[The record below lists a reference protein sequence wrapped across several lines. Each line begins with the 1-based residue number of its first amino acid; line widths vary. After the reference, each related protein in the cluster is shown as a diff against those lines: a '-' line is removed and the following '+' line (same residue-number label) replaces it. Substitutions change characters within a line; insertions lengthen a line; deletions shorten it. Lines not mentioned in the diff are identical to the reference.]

1 MLSVYCVVGGN
12 RQKSDISGTL
22 DGFGDVPLMCR
33 TVPGDPA
40 GNNLA
45 ALRNKKAECTGLFVI
60 DGQVFFCTETA
71 HFTAL
76 ERASLAWSALSAGA

>member
-1 MLSVYCVVGGN
+1 VVSGN
-12 RQKSDISGTL
+12 RQKSDISGSL
-22 DGFGDVPLMCR
+22 DGFSDVPLMRC
-33 TVPGDPA
+33 TVSGDSA
-40 GNNLA
+40 RNNLA

-76 ERASLAWSALSAGA
+76 KRASLAWSTLSAGA